1 MLHPHSNIPDVQR
14 GVRVPD
20 PDQKERMA
28 QLEARLAAAKKAQE
42 PAPRKDDHHSQAQVG
57 WRMVTE
63 LVAGLMIGATLG
75 YGLDTLAGTLPWGL
89 VVFTMLGFA
98 AGVKTML
105 RSAQEFQKNNAAPEA
120 EANDARKGG
129 TDERV

>member
-1 MLHPHSNIPDVQR
+1 MLQPHSNIPDVPR
-14 GVRVPD
+14 GFRVSD
-20 PDQKERMA
+20 PDHKQRMA

-42 PAPRKDDHHSQAQVG
+42 PPPPKEDHHAQAQVG

-89 VVFTMLGFA
+89 VIFTMLGFA
-98 AGVKTML
+98 AGVKTMM
-105 RSAQEFQKNNAAPEA
+105 RSAQEFQKHNAAPEA
-120 EANDARKGG
+120 EGTGARKGG